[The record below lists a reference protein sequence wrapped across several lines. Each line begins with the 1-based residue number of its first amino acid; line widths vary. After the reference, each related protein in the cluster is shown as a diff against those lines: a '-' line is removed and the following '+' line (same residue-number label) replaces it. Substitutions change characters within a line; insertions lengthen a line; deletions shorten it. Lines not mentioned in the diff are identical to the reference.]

1 MSKFTLNRRTM
12 LRGMVSGSA
21 VGIGLPL
28 LEAMLN
34 THGEALAD
42 GSDLPLRFIA
52 YYWADGI
59 VIDQWE
65 PPDTGAGYT
74 LSPALQ
80 PLQGPIKDYVNVISG
95 MGNLYNGQ
103 FLTHHEGMCGFS
115 GHPIIASGGLNSD
128 AGGATLD
135 QVIADLPGV
144 ADCTPVRATHVR
156 ISKRESQDGD
166 GGTTVVAMS
175 HRDAGG
181 GNIVAQIPETNP
193 VEVWQ
198 NLFGTFMPSVDD
210 ADRRLS
216 VLDFVKADADALKDR
231 LGMADRARI
240 DAHLRG
246 ISELETK
253 ITAVIPSCELP
264 DTPTET
270 NQDVGGVEQISS
282 VVAAMS
288 GLIAQAFVCDI
299 TRVATVLF
307 KKFVADSVFDEINAN
322 DQHHSASHGGPN
334 NATYRAG
341 ITYQME
347 KFADLL
353 NVLHGTEDPMGGN
366 LLDNTIVFATS
377 DCSTGQ
383 VHSIERQPMLVA
395 GRGGGHLVAQS
406 VHHQSTPW
414 NNSHSN
420 PNSSGNMSDVLLS
433 CLRAFDPGANSV
445 GSGAQRSE
453 DPLTD
458 ILA

>member
-12 LRGMVSGSA
+12 LRGMVGGSA

-42 GSDLPLRFIA
+42 GSDLPLRFIS

-74 LSPALQ
+74 LSTALQ
-80 PLQGPIKDYVNVISG
+80 PLAGPIKDYVSIISG
-95 MGNLYNGQ
+95 MGNRFDGQ
-103 FLTHHEGMCGFS
+103 FLTHHEGMVGFS
-115 GHPIIASGGLNSD
+115 GYPTQVSGALSSD
-128 AGGATLD
+128 ATGPTID
-135 QVIADLPGV
+135 QVIADVPGV

-156 ISKRESQDGD
+156 ISKRESTDGD
-166 GGTTVVAMS
+166 GGTTVTAMS
-175 HRDAGG
+175 HRDNAG
-181 GNIVAQIPETNP
+181 NLIPQIPEANP

-198 NLFGTFMPSVDD
+198 NLFGTFVPTVDD
-210 ADRRLS
+210 GDLRQS
-216 VLDFVKADADALKDR
+216 VLDFVKADAERVKAR
-231 LGMADRARI
+231 VGMADQARI
-240 DAHLRG
+240 DAHLQG
-246 ISELETK
+246 ISELEAK
-253 ITAVIPSCELP
+253 ISAVVPICDLP

-270 NQDVGGVEQISS
+270 NQDSGGVEPITA
-282 VVAAMS
+282 VMAAMS

-307 KKFVADSVFDEINAN
+307 KKFVSSTVFDDINAN

-334 NATYRAG
+334 NQTYQAG
-341 ITYQME
+341 VTYQME

-353 NVLHGTEDPMGGN
+353 NVLYATEDPMGGN
-366 LLDNTIVFATS
+366 LLDSTIVYATS

-383 VHSIERQPMLVA
+383 AHSIERQPMMVA
-395 GRGGGHLVAQS
+395 GRGGGYLAPQS

-414 NNSHSN
+414 NGNHGQ
-420 PNSSGNMSDVLLS
+420 PNSGGNMTDVMLT
-433 CLRAFDPGANSV
+433 CLRAFDPAAASV
-445 GSGAQRSE
+445 GTGAMQSTE
-453 DPLTD
+453 VLDDL
-458 ILA
+458 LA